1 MEGFKDHIKLFEDYI
16 ETFINDLNNNAVYE
30 PIKYF
35 LKLPSKRVRPLLTLI
50 SSSLYSGDIKNALP
64 ASLANEVFHNFTL
77 VHDDIMDSSKIRR
90 GNESVHIK
98 WNVNQAI
105 LSGDAMQ
112 ILAYKCLENYESKIQ
127 KKLIQIFNDTALK
140 ICEGQQLDIEF
151 EKEKDLKFS
160 DYIQMIQYK
169 TAVLLGSSLKMGG
182 IVNSASETDLD
193 LLYDIGL
200 NLGLAFQIQDDYLD
214 LFGDEKLIGKKIG
227 GDVIKRKKTVM
238 YHVYKDIS
246 SSEDSRFLDQIYD
259 DNKLEDLTKVEKI
272 TSLYK
277 DKEVNIK
284 TRKLSQEYSSNA
296 ISLIEKLNIKNDNK
310 TGLIDICNKLLSR
323 DY

>member
-16 ETFINDLNNNAVYE
+16 ETFINDLNDNAVYE

-182 IVNSASETDLD
+182 IVNNASETDLE

-246 SSEDSRFLDQIYD
+246 SSEDSHFLDQIYD
-259 DNKLEDLTKVEKI
+259 DNKLEDITKVEKI
-272 TSLYK
+272 TSYTKTKRSILKQENYHK
-277 DKEVNIK
+277 NIH
-284 TRKLSQEYSSNA
+284 L
-296 ISLIEKLNIKNDNK
+296 
-310 TGLIDICNKLLSR
+310 KLLV
-323 DY
+323 

>member
-16 ETFINDLNNNAVYE
+16 ETFINDLNDNAVYE

-160 DYIQMIQYK
+160 DYIQMIKYK

-182 IVNSASETDLD
+182 IVNNASETDLE

-246 SSEDSRFLDQIYD
+246 SSEDSHFLDQIYD
-259 DNKLEDLTKVEKI
+259 DNKLEDITKVEKI

-284 TRKLSQEYSSNA
+284 TRKLSQEYSSKA
-296 ISLIEKLNIKNDNK
+296 ISLIEKLNINNDNK

>member
-16 ETFINDLNNNAVYE
+16 ETFINDLNDNAVYE

-182 IVNSASETDLD
+182 IVNNASETDLE

-246 SSEDSRFLDQIYD
+246 SSEDSHFLDQIYD

-284 TRKLSQEYSSNA
+284 TRKLSQEYSSKA

>member
-16 ETFINDLNNNAVYE
+16 ETFINDLNDNAVYE

-50 SSSLYSGDIKNALP
+50 SSSLYSGDIQNALP

-182 IVNSASETDLD
+182 IVNNASETDLE

-246 SSEDSRFLDQIYD
+246 SSEDSHFLDQIYD

-284 TRKLSQEYSSNA
+284 TRKLSQEYSSKA
-296 ISLIEKLNIKNDNK
+296 ISLIEKLNINNDDK

>member
-16 ETFINDLNNNAVYE
+16 ETFINDLNDNAVYE

-50 SSSLYSGDIKNALP
+50 SSSLYSGDIQNALP

-160 DYIQMIQYK
+160 DYIQMIKYK

-182 IVNSASETDLD
+182 IVNNASETDLE

-246 SSEDSRFLDQIYD
+246 SSEDCHFLDQIYD

-284 TRKLSQEYSSNA
+284 TRKLSLEYSSKA

>member
-16 ETFINDLNNNAVYE
+16 ETFINDLNDNAVYE

-246 SSEDSRFLDQIYD
+246 SSEDSHFLDQIYD

-284 TRKLSQEYSSNA
+284 TRKLSQEYSSKA

-310 TGLIDICNKLLSR
+310 IGLIDICNKLLSR

>member
-16 ETFINDLNNNAVYE
+16 ETFINDLNDNAVYE

-160 DYIQMIQYK
+160 DYIQMIKYK

-182 IVNSASETDLD
+182 IVNNASESDLE

-246 SSEDSRFLDQIYD
+246 SSEDSHFLDQIYD

-284 TRKLSQEYSSNA
+284 TRKLSQEYSSIA
-296 ISLIEKLNIKNDNK
+296 ISLIEKLNINNDNK

>member
-16 ETFINDLNNNAVYE
+16 ETFINDLNDNAVYE

-127 KKLIQIFNDTALK
+127 KKLIQIFNYTALK

-160 DYIQMIQYK
+160 DYIQMIKYK

-182 IVNSASETDLD
+182 IVNNASESDLE

-259 DNKLEDLTKVEKI
+259 DNKLEDLTKVEKV

-284 TRKLSQEYSSNA
+284 TRKLSLEYSSKA

>member
-16 ETFINDLNNNAVYE
+16 ETFINDLNDNAVYE

-182 IVNSASETDLD
+182 IVNNASETDLE

-246 SSEDSRFLDQIYD
+246 SSEDSHFLDQIYD

-284 TRKLSQEYSSNA
+284 TRKLSQEYSSKA

-310 TGLIDICNKLLSR
+310 TSLIDICNKLLSR

>member
-16 ETFINDLNNNAVYE
+16 ETFINDLNDNAVYE

-182 IVNSASETDLD
+182 IVNNASETDLE

-246 SSEDSRFLDQIYD
+246 SSEDSHFLDQIYD
-259 DNKLEDLTKVEKI
+259 DNKLDDITKVEKI
-272 TSLYK
+272 SSLYK

-284 TRKLSQEYSSNA
+284 TRKLSQEYSSKS